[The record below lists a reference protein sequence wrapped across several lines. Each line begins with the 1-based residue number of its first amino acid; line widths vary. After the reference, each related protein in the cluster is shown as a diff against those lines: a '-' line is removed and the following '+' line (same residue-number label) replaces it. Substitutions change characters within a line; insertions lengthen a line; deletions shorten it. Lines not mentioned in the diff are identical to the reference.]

1 MRTTTDTVATSH
13 IGPLD
18 GLRAA
23 AIFLV
28 LLYHLSPGRNP
39 DLGLRSLHWKVAD
52 IGWCGVDLFFVLS
65 GFLITTKLIAARGDR
80 HRFRNFYARRTLRIF
95 PLYYAA
101 LVVALIAVPLL
112 TRLPFEPLH
121 AQLPYWLYF
130 TNFAWPELR
139 VEQTVSISH
148 FWSLAVE
155 EQFYLLWPAVVF
167 LTRERITR
175 WLCVAVAIAAPLL
188 RLALALNGAEWSATY
203 AWTPSRADGL
213 VLGSLLAF
221 VYVSERFRRRALPL
235 SIAALLVTV
244 APLAWITW
252 RGKAH
257 WVFTNSV
264 TSEALLVRTLLP
276 TVLALFFAAL
286 LVCAL
291 EVRPL
296 GRILN
301 GRAQSL
307 IARYSYGMYVV
318 HYMIFPALQKRLP
331 DAAPLTVFLVGT
343 AVSIAIAAVSYECFE
358 KFFLSLKSRFPEGT
372 RAEAR
377 S

>member
-1 MRTTTDTVATSH
+1 MRRTPDIASDH

-28 LLYHLSPGRNP
+28 LLYHYTPTRNA
-39 DLGLRSLHWKVAD
+39 DLGIRGLHWKLAD

-65 GFLITTKLIAARGDR
+65 GFLITTKLVAARNDP

-95 PLYYAA
+95 PLYY
-101 LVVALIAVPLL
+101 LALIVVLLIVPLL
-112 TRLPFEPLH
+112 TRLPFEPLR

-130 TNFAWPELR
+130 TNFAWPELQI
-139 VEQTVSISH
+139 EQTIPISH

-167 LTRERITR
+167 LTRERTAR
-175 WLCVAVAIAAPLL
+175 WICIAIAIAAPLL
-188 RLALALNGAEWSATY
+188 RLTLALNGAEWVATY

-221 VYVSERFRRRALPL
+221 VYASDRFKRRALTMSMAAL
-235 SIAALLVTV
+235 AIAAP
-244 APLAWITW
+244 PLAWITW
-252 RGKAH
+252 RAKSG
-257 WVFTNSV
+257 WVCTNGTMPEV
-264 TSEALLVRTLLP
+264 LLVRTLLP
-276 TVLALFFAAL
+276 TLLALFFAAL
-286 LVCAL
+286 LVCAM
-291 EVRPL
+291 EWRPL
-296 GRILN
+296 SRVLS

-318 HYMIFPALQKRLP
+318 HYMLFPTLQQQLG
-331 DAAPLTVFLVGT
+331 ASPLIVFLVGT
-343 AVSIAIAAVSYECFE
+343 AISIALAAVSYECFE

-372 RAEAR
+372 RVEAR